1 MEPSQKNKGRFLLC
15 VKIIPR
21 KTTKLQQTEPSLS
34 AQNLL
39 FHYTCYD
46 SSLLHLRKNKING
59 KDYHRYQ
66 GVSG

>member
-1 MEPSQKNKGRFLLC
+1 MRKNYTTQNDKIAANRTVPLC
-15 VKIIPR
+15 S
-21 KTTKLQQTEPSLS
+21 SLS